1 MPPKRKRDRN
11 TGINISRKLFRP
23 MPDQM
28 RSVSNHSDDSIK
40 AAEELRGIFEEA
52 NIIPSGEYALNPT
65 LKIKIKEEDVY
76 FTPISEVTLGGR
88 RKTKRKKHRRKR
100 KTRRKR
106 KRKRKTKR
114 RRR

>member
-52 NIIPSGEYALNPT
+52 NI
-65 LKIKIKEEDVY
+65 
-76 FTPISEVTLGGR
+76 
-88 RKTKRKKHRRKR
+88 
-100 KTRRKR
+100 
-106 KRKRKTKR
+106 
-114 RRR
+114 

>member
-1 MPPKRKRDRN
+1 MPPKRKRDRK
-11 TGINISRKLFRP
+11 TDINISRKLFRP
-23 MPDQM
+23 MPGRM

-52 NIIPSGEYALNPT
+52 NIIPSGPNALNHT
-65 LKIKIKEEDVY
+65 LKIKEKDVY
-76 FTPISEVTLGGR
+76 FTPIREVTLGGR

>member
-1 MPPKRKRDRN
+1 MPPKKRRKIQN
-11 TGINISRKLFRP
+11 KSHKRKLFSG
-23 MPDQM
+23 D
-28 RSVSNHSDDSIK
+28 RSTSFHSDDSIK
-40 AAEELRGIFEEA
+40 AAEELRVIFEEA
-52 NIIPSGEYALNPT
+52 NIIPSGPYALNPT
-65 LKIKIKEEDVY
+65 LKIKEEDVY
-76 FTPISEVTLGGR
+76 FTPIHEVTLGGR